1 MVRTDNAISIN
12 AASVT
17 LRAIGPICAK
27 TPIGEGGWA
36 GTRPKLGFN
45 PKTPVKALGMRIE
58 PAPSLPTCNGPSPA
72 AQAAAAPAL
81 LPPGVRER
89 SQGLRVIPVSGLSPN
104 AFHPN
109 SGVVVLPIIT
119 APASR
124 NRAVAGASSE
134 QS

>member
-1 MVRTDNAISIN
+1 MGD
-12 AASVT
+12 
-17 LRAIGPICAK
+17 
-27 TPIGEGGWA
+27 GGSA
-36 GTRPKLGFN
+36 GTLPKLGFN

-89 SQGLRVIPVSGLSPN
+89 SQGLRVIPVSGLSPK
-104 AFHPN
+104 AFPPN
-109 SGVVVLPIIT
+109 SGVVVLPLTT

-124 NRAVAGASSE
+124 NSAVADAASD
-134 QS
+134 QSRSRSTS